1 MLSRPPRAAVLALA
15 LSASVGA
22 ASCSNDQP
30 QVGAASASTS
40 PQLSVSASAGVTPS
54 LAESSPVSPPPS
66 DASSAASPSGST
78 SASGAPESASPG
90 ASPSG
95 PAPDVPAGY
104 KAVESTEFDLS
115 VPAAWKQLDLS
126 AADVEKAVKDLDVS
140 ESFKRELLKT
150 RTSSPSAGV
159 FFVFDPM
166 SAGSSSKRFT
176 TNANIV
182 KVPSSG
188 ASTDTLERVARQAAK
203 LLDGRDLTVK
213 RRTLADGREVVVTTY
228 LATKF
233 KYPLTQRQYYA
244 PGAAAVYILTLT
256 TDRAKAYS
264 AAFDTIGGSFR
275 PR

>member
-22 ASCSNDQP
+22 ASCSSSEPSAGAPANSTGP
-30 QVGAASASTS
+30 QM
-40 PQLSVSASAGVTPS
+40 SVSGPASPTS
-54 LAESSPVSPPPS
+54 SAE
-66 DASSAASPSGST
+66 SSAASPLPSAEASPSALPSG
-78 SASGAPESASPG
+78 SASPG
-90 ASPSG
+90 TPGSSSPSG
-95 PAPDVPAGY
+95 SASGSAPETPSGY

-115 VPAAWKQLDLS
+115 IPDGWQQLDLS

-159 FFVFDPM
+159 FFVFDPK

-182 KVPSSG
+182 KIPSSG

-213 RRTLADGREVVVTTY
+213 RKTLADGREVVVTTY

-244 PGAAAVYILTLT
+244 QGAAAVYILTLT